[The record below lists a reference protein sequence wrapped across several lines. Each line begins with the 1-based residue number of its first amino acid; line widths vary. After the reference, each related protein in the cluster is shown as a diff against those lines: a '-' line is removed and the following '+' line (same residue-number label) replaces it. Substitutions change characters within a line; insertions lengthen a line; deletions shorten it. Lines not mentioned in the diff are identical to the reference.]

1 MNDPQANQADT
12 HDHRPAWSEQP
23 TGDSGSIAVET
34 RKPQPI
40 GHLHCIDALR
50 GLASLGVVVLHTT
63 NAITQGSR
71 NGVISTL
78 HYLFQYGTFG
88 VPLFFVISGFCIHR
102 KQAER
107 SAAGVDD
114 SIPFRKYWKRRFFRL
129 YPSYFTVCVGSA
141 AFMAAAIATGFRSP
155 LLTSYPGDPFSYLAL
170 DFLTHIFLIHSFFSL
185 FDGGLG
191 NPPLWTLA
199 REEQYYLL
207 YFPLLKFRKIAG
219 VVACLILSI
228 VVSFA
233 VFRISN
239 IVPDENRGLRFLLET
254 SSLAFWPQWVLG
266 MLCMEWLVSHRRSIS
281 PGGVR
286 AAILTGLAI
295 IVVQKEF
302 PLSSWTR
309 ILMQGLGF
317 YLIVSALT
325 KQEAC
330 GRWIRTKCI
339 RYLEAVG
346 QYSYSL
352 YLVNYPVLVIVGEF
366 ARARGSNDSLPMYL
380 AFMALGIAVCNLAGY
395 VLYALV
401 ERHGQRKPAES

>member
-1 MNDPQANQADT
+1 MNDPRENHADT
-12 HDHRPAWSEQP
+12 YDNRPVWSNQP
-23 TGDSGSIAVET
+23 AGETGSGADET
-34 RKPQPI
+34 RSGQPI

-129 YPSYFTVCVGSA
+129 YPSYFAVCVASA
-141 AFMAAAIATGFRSP
+141 AFMASAIATGFESP
-155 LLTSYPGDPFSYLAL
+155 LLTSYPGHPYLYLAL
-170 DFLTHIFLIHSFFSL
+170 DFLVHLLLIHGFFSL

-207 YFPLLKFRKIAG
+207 YFPLLKFRKYAG
-219 VVACLILSI
+219 VFACLVLSI
-228 VVSFA
+228 VVSLA
-233 VFRISN
+233 VFRISTS
-239 IVPDENRGLRFLLET
+239 VPDENRGLRFLLET

-266 MLCMEWLVSHRRSIS
+266 MLSMERLVSRGRSIT
-281 PGGVR
+281 PGGVI
-286 AAILTGLAI
+286 AAILAGLAI

-302 PLSSWTR
+302 PVSPWTR
-309 ILMQGLGF
+309 ILMQGLAF

-330 GRWIRTKCI
+330 GRWVRSKCI
-339 RYLEAVG
+339 RSFEAVG

-352 YLVNYPVLVIVGEF
+352 YLVNYPVLVIVGKI
-366 ARARGSNDSLPMYL
+366 AQDMGSNESLLMYL
-380 AFMALGIAVCNLAGY
+380 GFMALGIVVCNLAGY
-395 VLYALV
+395 VLYHLV